1 MESVTGWA
9 VEGTGGATLW
19 LMAEDTKAAATALA
33 SGGTAGGACLG
44 FAPMF
49 SEVS

>member
-9 VEGTGGATLW
+9 VEETVGATLW
-19 LMAEDTKAAATALA
+19 LMAGDIEAAVTALA
-33 SGGTAGGACLG
+33 SGGTAGGACPG
-44 FAPMF
+44 FVPMC